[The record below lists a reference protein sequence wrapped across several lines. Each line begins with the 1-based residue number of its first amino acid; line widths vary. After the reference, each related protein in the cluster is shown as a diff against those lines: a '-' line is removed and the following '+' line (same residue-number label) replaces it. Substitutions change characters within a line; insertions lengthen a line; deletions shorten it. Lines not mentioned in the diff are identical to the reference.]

1 MEPTPCTRHGKT
13 GGSRPTMTSYKNDS
27 GLQGFESRG
36 KAEKVW
42 TNNTVEKELQRR
54 LNQSIYKI
62 ITGKEAI
69 QR

>member
-1 MEPTPCTRHGKT
+1 
-13 GGSRPTMTSYKNDS
+13 MTSYKNDS